1 MPDFN
6 RMQRQRLAAKDQAMP
21 DGGFPI
27 RNIADLKN
35 AIQAY
40 GRAKNK
46 SAVKAW
52 IKKRAR
58 ELGALDLL
66 PESWRNN
73 ALVHYGVKGMKWG
86 VRKEDSDRSGD
97 YIFKKGSRFGRVSL
111 SPLDWTYDNKKYLST
126 SRSDQEKWEDYL
138 GSRYALRGRDTYNIG
153 YKAIK
158 DIKIMSGT
166 NSGKKF
172 VEMQM
177 NDKNFAKQAYEDVKW
192 AMNNF
197 GSTDKIPNDPAEQLS
212 YAIAAQTKTGK
223 DFAQRIIQEGYGGV
237 EDVHGRNVA
246 ENPVIVYDPDRN
258 LRKTSIDRTK
268 Y

>member
-6 RMQRQRLAAKDQAMP
+6 RMQRQRLAAKNQAMP

-46 SAVKAW
+46 PAVKAW

-66 PESWRNN
+66 PENWRDNT
-73 ALVHYGVKGMKWG
+73 LVHYGVKGMKWG
-86 VRKEDSDRSGD
+86 VRKEERSGGD
-97 YIFKKGSRFGRVSL
+97 YVLKKGSRFGRVALTPS
-111 SPLDWTYDNKKYLST
+111 DWTYDNKKYLST
-126 SRSDQEKWEDYL
+126 SKEDQEKWEDYL
-138 GSRYALRGRDTYNIG
+138 GSRYAQRGRDTYNIG
-153 YKAIK
+153 YEAVK

-166 NSGKKF
+166 KSGMKF
-172 VEMQM
+172 VEMM
-177 NDKNFAKQAYEDVKW
+177 MDDKDFAQQAVKDVKW

-197 GSTDKIPNDPAEQLS
+197 ALTDEIPDDPAEQLS

-237 EDVHGRNVA
+237 EDVHGRNVS

-258 LRKTSIDRTK
+258 LKKTSIDRTK